1 MQTPKRALLTGLLL
15 CTAFAPTLHADGS
28 AYTKAHPALWQIS
41 DSDTTIHLFGTVHL
55 MRPEVDWMH
64 GEVET
69 AFNQADELILETVEP
84 APAEAQRLM
93 MKTAIDQSGQTL
105 RSKLEPA
112 DREHYEQALQTNGL
126 PISALD
132 PFKPW
137 MASMTLAI
145 IPMMNAGYQMEAGV
159 DAVLKQAAEE
169 NNKRVIGLEG
179 FEQHLR
185 ILDSLSEPLQLAMLN
200 DTVQQMPTAGDLMS
214 QMDVLWTTGKTDELG
229 DMMNEGL
236 TGFTDSNEL
245 YDTVLTKR
253 NENWATWVDQRMQAP
268 GKVFLAVGAGHLAGD
283 HSLMKM
289 LEAEGYTVKRIK
301 RIKTATA
308 STE

>member
-1 MQTPKRALLTGLLL
+1 MQTPKRALLTSLLL
-15 CTAFAPTLHADGS
+15 CTALAPTLHADGGG

-41 DSDTTIHLFGTVHL
+41 DSDTTIHLFGTVHI
-55 MRPEVDWMH
+55 MRPDIDWMH

-69 AFNQADELILETVEP
+69 AFNQAGELVLETVEP
-84 APAEAQRLM
+84 APAEVQRLV

-112 DREHYEQALQTNGL
+112 DRARYEQALQTNGL
-126 PISALD
+126 PINTLD

-145 IPMMNAGYQMEAGV
+145 IPLMQAGYDIEAGV
-159 DAVLKQAAEE
+159 ESVLEQAAEE
-169 NNKRVIGLEG
+169 NSMPVIGLEG
-179 FEQHLR
+179 FEEQLR

-200 DTVQQMPTAGDLMS
+200 DTVQQIPNLQSQIS
-214 QMDVLWTTGKTDELG
+214 QMMALWNTGKSEELG
-229 DMMNEGL
+229 EVMNEEL
-236 TGFTDSNEL
+236 TSITDGDEL
-245 YDTVLTKR
+245 YDTLLTNR
-253 NENWATWVDQRMQAP
+253 NKNWASWVDQRMQTP

-283 HSLMKM
+283 HSLIKM
-289 LEAEGYTVKRIK
+289 LESKGYTVTRIQ
-301 RIKTATA
+301 TATA